1 MVTLFCQH
9 ELCNF
14 CKGKNGEKVSELEFL
29 LRVVVHINVTERCKR
44 LEKKGLK
51 ENKAVKTTQDLK

>member
-1 MVTLFCQH
+1 MVTLFCQN

-29 LRVVVHINVTERCKR
+29 LRVVVYINVTVKVQEIREERAERK
-44 LEKKGLK
+44 
-51 ENKAVKTTQDLK
+51 